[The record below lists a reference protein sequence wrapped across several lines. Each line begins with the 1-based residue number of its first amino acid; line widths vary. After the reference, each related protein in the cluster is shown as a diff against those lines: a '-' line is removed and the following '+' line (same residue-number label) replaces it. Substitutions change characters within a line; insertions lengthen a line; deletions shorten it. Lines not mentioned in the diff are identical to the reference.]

1 MDYEELLTLID
12 MPNYV
17 KSKKEF
23 PEVTA
28 LAMRAYSKSL
38 MESMMKRF
46 SDIPSAEN
54 YTLLKESMLRY
65 QHDVMNLKIK
75 REEE

>member
-1 MDYEELLTLID
+1 MNYEELLTLID
-12 MPNYV
+12 MPNYGKV
-17 KSKKEF
+17 KKEF
-23 PEVTA
+23 PKVTA
-28 LAMRAYSKSL
+28 LAMRVYSKSL

-46 SDIPSAEN
+46 TNIPSAEN
-54 YTLLKESMLRY
+54 YTLLEKSMLRY